1 MNEIEKK
8 VTFTPGAAEAEL
20 LDLPAIEARI
30 AGHMQGIAFNLL
42 QVGRC
47 LVIAKEANLV
57 PHGKW
62 EEWVRF
68 HTGMSERRAQRLMQ
82 AVSIAPEGSH
92 IAALPVSKIMALLPL
107 PEEQREDVAVQA
119 IEENLTVKQL
129 EAKVA
134 ELTATQADTA
144 AKHKEDMD
152 GLRRRLQTQVMANGN
167 LLTAKEHLEDRNR
180 ILEEQLAALSE
191 EDPKADNGI
200 SPEAQAKIDDL
211 QRQLAEAQ
219 EYAAEQADL
228 RQQLEQD
235 QLNAAITGVEP
246 EEAFAF
252 GADDLVAYT
261 ATFLG
266 RCGILAHMGPEL
278 SRMDNKSRTL
288 IRQQIDYVNAWV
300 KSAYAALDTHI
311 IVEG

>member
-1 MNEIEKK
+1 MNELEKK
-8 VTFTPGAAEAEL
+8 VTFTETEL
-20 LDLPAIEARI
+20 IDLPAIEARI

-62 EEWVRF
+62 EEWVRY

-107 PEEQREDVAVQA
+107 PEEQREDVAAEA
-119 IEENLTVKQL
+119 IQENLTVKQL
-129 EAKVA
+129 EEKVA
-134 ELTATQADTA
+134 KLTADFSTGMN
-144 AKHKEDMD
+144 KMREK
-152 GLRRRLQTQVMANGN
+152 LQRQVQANGRLMEEKATLEGQKNN
-167 LLTAKEHLEDRNR
+167 LEN
-180 ILEEQLAALSE
+180 QLAEMTNHPA
-191 EDPKADNGI
+191 AGI
-200 SPEAQAKIDDL
+200 SPEAQAVIDDL
-211 QRQLAEAQ
+211 KGQLK
-219 EYAAEQADL
+219 AAEDYAEEQAEL
-228 RQQLEQD
+228 RQQMQQA
-235 QLNAAITGVEP
+235 QLDGAIAGKDP
-246 EEAFAF
+246 EEVFAF

-278 SRMDNKSRTL
+278 SRMDNKSRSL
-288 IRQQIDYVNAWV
+288 IRQQLDYVDAWV

>member
-1 MNEIEKK
+1 MNELEKK
-8 VTFTPGAAEAEL
+8 VTFTETEL
-20 LDLPAIEARI
+20 IDLPAIEARI
-30 AGHMQGIAFNLL
+30 AGHMQGVAFNLL

-107 PEEQREDVAVQA
+107 PEDQREDMAAAA
-119 IEENLTVKQL
+119 IQESLTVKQL
-129 EAKVA
+129 REKVGRLTAAQGAADAQHQKDLQGLRDRLQKQVTANGQLIEAKSV
-134 ELTATQADTA
+134 
-144 AKHKEDMD
+144 
-152 GLRRRLQTQVMANGN
+152 
-167 LLTAKEHLEDRNR
+167 LEREKKV
-180 ILEEQLAALSE
+180 LEEQLEAAGNKK
-191 EDPKADNGI
+191 PTGI
-200 SPEAQAKIDDL
+200 SPEAQAVIDDL
-211 QRQLAEAQ
+211 KEQLK
-219 EYAAEQADL
+219 AAEDYAEEQAEL
-228 RQQLEQD
+228 RQQMQQA
-235 QLNAAITGVEP
+235 QLDGAIAGTEP
-246 EEAFAF
+246 EEVFAF

-288 IRQQIDYVNAWV
+288 IRQQIDYVDAWV